1 MRTVIVEDV
10 ETAEAKKQ
18 RLATTAVDAALE
30 ILRTEASGLVIEA
43 AAPLVFQGLCR
54 RDNIRVEFTQTPMTN
69 GRVIWLG
76 PIDLGHKLASI
87 YVYGHGCHERH
98 HVMYTNFAAMKGIV
112 DPGVRDLA
120 NVFEDIRVDKL
131 GAADYEGYLLWR
143 LVLFKAHESTGTAGW
158 SNPNDLEPAH
168 LFAMMLLTT
177 LEFEVLGIDM
187 FEEISANLRGEC
199 DRLFGPRPMA
209 RVLKIVRTS
218 FPLDSTEAAVEL
230 AHKVMRCI
238 RAEKNKALKAVE
250 EAAGE
255 GSTDNFEF
263 RQGEGQSLLFDD
275 GGAVTPEGDPRLMPP
290 ELEAINRNA
299 RCLSAISDQR
309 QWPDRE
315 PEEESFRK
323 LIGNGES
330 GNGDPN
336 FASPER
342 HFANDR
348 EYPTLQPEKA
358 AMNRRLF
365 YRALANSA
373 SLRRLLQ
380 SALIH
385 PQSNPDRLDE
395 RGEELDGDA
404 LALASTGETAVFRRE
419 LVRPGREAVVE
430 IILDASG
437 SMEGEAITLAKVACI
452 RLLEALRAVTG
463 VKASLTIFPGPNRR
477 SVTCAA
483 DFNTPVSRALKHV
496 DPSGVR
502 CDADP
507 SGALSLCDRSRSKTG
522 AREDRLRH
530 HRRLV
535 PQGAGRQPRQGT
547 GRPRHRRR
555 NGRHRQAQHPKG
567 EHHRQGR
574 KDRRPSAGRCKGP
587 FGPCGQAPRD
597 RRIGETQGAS
607 EGTRLRLFDTTGIDG
622 GLLLRRPVAVD
633 SSIISLRFRL
643 PA

>member
-1 MRTVIVEDV
+1 MRTVIVENV

-98 HVMYTNFAAMKGIV
+98 HVMYTNFAAMRGIG

-131 GAADYEGYLLWR
+131 GAADYAGYLLWR
-143 LVLFKAHESTGTAGW
+143 LVLFKAHEATGTAGW

-209 RVLKIVRTS
+209 RVLKIVRAA

-250 EAAGE
+250 EAAGK

-275 GGAVTPEGDPRLMPP
+275 DGAVTPEGDPRLMHP

-299 RCLSAISDQR
+299 RCLSVISDQR

-358 AMNRRLF
+358 AMNRRRRSPAAHPSEGSF
-365 YRALANSA
+365 RARSSTRSRTPTGSTNVERSSTEMRLRSPPRVKRRSSAASSCVRVAKRSSRSFSTLRVPWKARRSRLPRSPASA
-373 SLRRLLQ
+373 SLRR
-380 SALIH
+380 S
-385 PQSNPDRLDE
+385 
-395 RGEELDGDA
+395 
-404 LALASTGETAVFRRE
+404 
-419 LVRPGREAVVE
+419 VR
-430 IILDASG
+430 
-437 SMEGEAITLAKVACI
+437 
-452 RLLEALRAVTG
+452 
-463 VKASLTIFPGPNRR
+463 
-477 SVTCAA
+477 
-483 DFNTPVSRALKHV
+483 
-496 DPSGVR
+496 
-502 CDADP
+502 
-507 SGALSLCDRSRSKTG
+507 
-522 AREDRLRH
+522 
-530 HRRLV
+530 
-535 PQGAGRQPRQGT
+535 
-547 GRPRHRRR
+547 
-555 NGRHRQAQHPKG
+555 
-567 EHHRQGR
+567 
-574 KDRRPSAGRCKGP
+574 
-587 FGPCGQAPRD
+587 
-597 RRIGETQGAS
+597 
-607 EGTRLRLFDTTGIDG
+607 
-622 GLLLRRPVAVD
+622 
-633 SSIISLRFRL
+633 
-643 PA
+643 

>member
-1 MRTVIVEDV
+1 MMNHESVEIDG
-10 ETAEAKKQ
+10 AKKQ
-18 RLATTAVDAALE
+18 RLVTTAVDAALE

-54 RDNIRVEFTQTPMTN
+54 RDNIRVEFTQAPMTN

-98 HVMYTNFAAMKGIV
+98 HVMYTNFAAMKGIG

-143 LVLFKAHESTGTAGW
+143 LVLFKAHEATGTAGW

-168 LFAMMLLTT
+168 VFAMMLLTT

-187 FEEISANLRGEC
+187 FEEISANLRREC
-199 DRLFGPRPMA
+199 DRLFGPKPMA
-209 RVLKIVRTS
+209 RVLKIVRGG
-218 FPLDSTEAAVEL
+218 FPLVSTEAAVDL

-250 EAAGE
+250 EAAGK

-275 GGAVTPEGDPRLMPP
+275 DGAVTPEGDPRLMHP
-290 ELEAINRNA
+290 ELEAINRSA
-299 RCLSAISDQR
+299 RCLSVISDKR

-330 GNGDPN
+330 SNSDPT
-336 FASPER
+336 FASAER
-342 HFANDR
+342 HFADDR
-348 EYPTLQPEKA
+348 EYPMLRPEDA

-385 PQSNPDRLDE
+385 PQSNPERLDD
-395 RGEELDGDA
+395 RGEDLDGDA
-404 LALASTGETAVFRRE
+404 LALACTGETAIFRRE

-430 IILDASG
+430 IMLDASG
-437 SMEGEAITLAKVACI
+437 SMEGEAITLAKVVCI
-452 RLLEALRAVTG
+452 RLLEALRAVT
-463 VKASLTIFPGPNRR
+463 
-477 SVTCAA
+477 
-483 DFNTPVSRALKHV
+483 D
-496 DPSGVR
+496 
-502 CDADP
+502 
-507 SGALSLCDRSRSKTG
+507 
-522 AREDRLRH
+522 

-547 GRPRHRRR
+547 GRPWHCRRD
-555 NGRHRQAQHPKG
+555 GRHRQAQHPQG
-567 EHHRQGR
+567 EHHRQSR
-574 KDRRPSAGRCKGP
+574 KDRRPSTRRCQGP
-587 FGPCGQAPRD
+587 FRACRQAARD
-597 RRIGETQGAS
+597 S
-607 EGTRLRLFDTTGIDG
+607 RLRTTFLTSPDRGCHFHPRGIGDG
-622 GLLLRRPVAVD
+622 VAFTLRD
-633 SSIISLRFRL
+633 FSF
-643 PA
+643 